1 LQTSNSEQKIT
12 GITHNTK
19 SVEPGDLFVALNGEK
34 NHGAQF
40 VAEAK
45 ANGAVAVLTDSQGEK
60 LITDKD
66 LAIVNIENPR
76 HKLGEISAFVFGNPS
91 ESLKVFGITGTNG

>member
-1 LQTSNSEQKIT
+1 VVIDMKFARPSVKPVSLGELAQKFNLQTSTPEQKIT

-34 NHGAQF
+34 NHGANF

-60 LITDKD
+60 LIT
-66 LAIVNIENPR
+66 
-76 HKLGEISAFVFGNPS
+76 
-91 ESLKVFGITGTNG
+91 